1 MDVTTEFFDR
11 PVAEVAAGLIGATLL
26 VDGVGGVLVE
36 TEAYDGTD
44 AASHSFNGQTQRNA
58 AMFGPPGTVYVY
70 RSYGIHWCI
79 NFVCRRGAAVLI
91 RAIEPTAGLDLMAE
105 RRGLSDPRLL
115 CSGPGRL
122 TQALGVDLSHNG
134 RLVFDPPFELR
145 PANGALPLA
154 SGPRIG
160 ISRNQDAPWRF
171 GLSGSQ
177 FLSKPFAREKRL
189 TQVTG
194 QSSR

>member
-1 MDVTTEFFDR
+1 MDVTAEFFDR
-11 PVAEVAAGLIGATLL
+11 PVAEVAASLIGATFL

-36 TEAYDGTD
+36 TEAYDATD
-44 AASHSFNGQTQRNA
+44 AASHSFNGETARNA

-91 RAIEPTAGLDLMAE
+91 RALEPTAGFDVMAE
-105 RRGLSDPRLL
+105 RRGIENRRLL

-122 TQALGVDLSHNG
+122 TQALGVDLGQNG
-134 RLVFDPPFELR
+134 RPIFGPPFELR
-145 PANGALPLA
+145 QSTSVPPLVV
-154 SGPRIG
+154 GPRIG

-177 FLSKPFAREKRL
+177 FLSKPFAREQRL
-189 TQVTG
+189 RQAAG
-194 QSSR
+194 